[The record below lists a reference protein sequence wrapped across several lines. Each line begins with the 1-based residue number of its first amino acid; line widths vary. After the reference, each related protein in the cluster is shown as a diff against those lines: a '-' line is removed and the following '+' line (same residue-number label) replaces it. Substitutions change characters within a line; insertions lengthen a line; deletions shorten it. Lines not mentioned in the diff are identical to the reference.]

1 MFEVRRLGPADTE
14 LIPEINRMYGE
25 AFEEVDEYI
34 SDPPGKA
41 RRRELLGNDN
51 IVLIAAFDAGGVI
64 GALTAY
70 VLPKIEQNR
79 SELFLYDLAVRDT
92 HRRRGVA
99 TRLIE
104 EARAIA
110 RERDVWMMFIQ
121 ADVGDEAPIALY
133 RKLSVD
139 EGVSHYFD
147 IEP

>member
-133 RKLSVD
+133 RMLSVD

>member
-1 MFEVRRLGPADTE
+1 MLEVRRLGPADTE

-25 AFEEVDEYI
+25 AFAEVDEYI
-34 SDPPGKA
+34 SDPPGKE
-41 RRRELLGNDN
+41 RRCELLGNDN
-51 IVLIAAFDAGGVI
+51 MVLIAAFDAGEVI

-133 RKLSVD
+133 RMLSVD